1 MLFSIKNRQELEDL
15 EDLASKRNQVEEVRL
30 QDKLGKQNFGENI
43 KKVFEPVTDTIKNT
57 SEKITKAMML
67 TSKEKKAIKNFND
80 KLLEIIDNRV
90 IIASYLLSPLYKTT
104 KPKNTVQFKIVK
116 KSNSKR
122 INDLL
127 IHNTKPVIL
136 FNNLL
141 TFRDTVEKFEIKGDP
156 LKVIT
161 FKNYSV
167 DLASLSDKKL
177 T

>member
-1 MLFSIKNRQELEDL
+1 
-15 EDLASKRNQVEEVRL
+15 
-30 QDKLGKQNFGENI
+30 
-43 KKVFEPVTDTIKNT
+43 
-57 SEKITKAMML
+57 MML
-67 TSKEKKAIKNFND
+67 TPKEKKTIKNFND

-90 IIASYLLSPLYKTT
+90 IIASYLLSSLYKTT
-104 KPKNTVQFKIVK
+104 KPKNTIQFKIVK

-136 FNNLL
+136 YNNLL
-141 TFRDTVEKFEIKGDP
+141 TIRDTVEKFEIKGDP